1 MLNLVTESEVVTP
14 KPKNS
19 MLPILVVL
27 FVVSYGMMTML
38 IVEQGRTIDTQ
49 RFLIRQ
55 LFNDTAQLTA
65 LRNGTVARPGQ
76 AQGKTHGRTQTPPSQ
91 AAPAEKSKGNGSASK
106 IRQQES
112 LKPPTAASDTADER
126 RSLVTI

>member
-1 MLNLVTESEVVTP
+1 VLNLVTESEVVTP

-91 AAPAEKSKGNGSASK
+91 AAPAEKSKSGASK